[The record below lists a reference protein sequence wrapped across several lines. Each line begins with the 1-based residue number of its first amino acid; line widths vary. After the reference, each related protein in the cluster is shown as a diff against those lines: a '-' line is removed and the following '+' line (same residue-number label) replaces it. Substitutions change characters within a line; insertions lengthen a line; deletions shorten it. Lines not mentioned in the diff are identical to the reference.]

1 LTNAVSSAAGW
12 MAGWQGAMFPD
23 DLVLALA
30 WRQVSAA
37 PDVRCWALLLPDGA
51 LVQVALL
58 PDGGWAQA
66 ALLLVGV
73 LVLVL
78 KHPVSLGA
86 SVARYPAAL
95 LPG

>member
-1 LTNAVSSAAGW
+1 
-12 MAGWQGAMFPD
+12 MFPD

-51 LVQVALL
+51 LVQ
-58 PDGGWAQA
+58 A

-78 KHPVSLGA
+78 KHPVSLDA
-86 SVARYPAAL
+86 SDARYPAAL